1 MTFHLIT
8 IFPHIF
14 DSYLSES
21 ILKRA
26 QAKKLIKIK
35 IHDLRDWAPDKRRTI
50 DDKPFGGGPGM
61 IFKIEPIF
69 RCLKKIRK
77 FTKIDIKKQLKNKKA
92 EYSLFQ
98 QKNSKIILMDPKGE
112 IFTSAKAKKL
122 SKLKEIIL
130 IAGRYEGI
138 DARVDN
144 LIDEKISIGNYI
156 LSGGELPALVLIEA
170 VARLAPGVLGN
181 QNSLQEET
189 EASNL
194 EYPQYTRPASFSPIK
209 GINWPAPEVLLS
221 GHHKKIKEWQKG
233 KWLNG

>member
-35 IHDLRDWAPDKRRTI
+35 IHNLRDYTQDKHKTV

-77 FTKIDIKKQLKNKKA
+77 FTETDIKKQLKNKKT
-92 EYSLFQ
+92 EHSLFQ
-98 QKNSKIILMDPKGE
+98 QKNSKIILLDPKGE
-112 IFTSAKAKKL
+112 IFTSTKAKEF
-122 SKLKEIIL
+122 SKFKEIIL
-130 IAGRYEGI
+130 IAGRYEGL
-138 DARVDN
+138 DARVDK

-156 LSGGELPALVLIEA
+156 LSGGELPALALIEA
-170 VARLAPGVLGN
+170 VSRFLPGVLGN
-181 QNSLQEET
+181 PNSLQEET
-189 EASNL
+189 ETFNL
-194 EYPQYTRPASFSPIK
+194 EYPQYTRPAVFSPIQ
-209 GINWPAPEVLLS
+209 GINWPAPEILLS
-221 GHHKKIKEWQKG
+221 GHHQKIKAWQKE
-233 KWLNG
+233 KLLNC